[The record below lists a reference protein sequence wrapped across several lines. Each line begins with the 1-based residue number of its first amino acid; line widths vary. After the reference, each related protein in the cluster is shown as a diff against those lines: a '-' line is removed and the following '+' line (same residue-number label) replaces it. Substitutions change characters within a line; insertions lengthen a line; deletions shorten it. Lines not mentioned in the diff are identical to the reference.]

1 LFVREWVEIDLP
13 AGCALENLKPGDL
26 ISQARTRV
34 ATDQADNSG
43 VVRHE
48 VGEFATALFARSTE
62 QASIPCGA
70 WKVTIDHVGWNATR
84 GQLLRTARL
93 AAIERALNSNLN

>member
-34 ATDQADNSG
+34 ATDQADNIG
-43 VVRHE
+43 IVRHE
-48 VGEFATALFARSTE
+48 VGEFATALFA
-62 QASIPCGA
+62 
-70 WKVTIDHVGWNATR
+70 
-84 GQLLRTARL
+84 
-93 AAIERALNSNLN
+93 